1 VTIGLSASASL
12 GFAFGPV
19 SGQVAVMIGVAVE
32 YHRRPGQS
40 GGGLAMSLNL
50 LILGRVDVLS
60 IATVHLSLLLEAT
73 YHESGRV
80 TARGALK
87 ITIRITRFFKISV
100 SVTVSYDF
108 KSGESVSQSQTS
120 VETHPALKQAHALA
134 KAAS

>member
-1 VTIGLSASASL
+1 MTIGLSASASL

-60 IATVHLSLLLEAT
+60 SPPSTCRSSWRRPTTNPGGSRLA
-73 YHESGRV
+73 
-80 TARGALK
+80 AR
-87 ITIRITRFFKISV
+87 
-100 SVTVSYDF
+100 
-108 KSGESVSQSQTS
+108 
-120 VETHPALKQAHALA
+120 
-134 KAAS
+134 